1 MDTTRCI
8 MTTVWKLCKSELKGR
23 SVFCLVLLVVVQ
35 KVRGVMVSSGASA
48 TFGVVLVFVV
58 VGIVSDGS
66 GVFVGGV

>member
-35 KVRGVMVSSGASA
+35 KVRGVMVSSGASV
-48 TFGVVLVFVV
+48 TFGVLVLVFVV
-58 VGIVSDGS
+58 VVIVNDGS
-66 GVFVGGV
+66 GV